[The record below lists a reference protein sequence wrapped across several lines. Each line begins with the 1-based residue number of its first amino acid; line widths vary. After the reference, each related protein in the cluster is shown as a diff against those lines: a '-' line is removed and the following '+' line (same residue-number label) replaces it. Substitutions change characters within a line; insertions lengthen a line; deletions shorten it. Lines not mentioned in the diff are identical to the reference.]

1 MDVRI
6 RCQYLG
12 LTAALALA
20 LSVSAAAE
28 WSAVNAAPANP
39 SVSSQTV
46 LVPDADEVSP
56 MPAPVLFLAG
66 GLLAVAAMVRW
77 RQRTRSH

>member
-1 MDVRI
+1 MAVRI

-12 LTAALALA
+12 LTAAFALA
-20 LSVSAAAE
+20 LSVSAAAD
-28 WSAVNAAPANP
+28 WSAGNTAPANTP
-39 SVSSQTV
+39 VPAQTGIV
-46 LVPDADEVSP
+46 LHGDEVSP

-77 RQRTRSH
+77 RQRMRSR